1 MPCHVLY
8 AGNTEEDAIVG
19 TALVANPNISLKPQ
33 EASHSPSPMLE
44 KDRLLLARAKW
55 LVSSFTD
62 DVDTEGPK
70 TANKVPSDHQQ
81 IVRNHTR
88 HTNESSRSSYVI
100 SSSLAVTAG
109 VGTGTISCSQVSSV
123 ELEVDKVAAVAVAEH
138 QGQGQKQD
146 KSVES
151 PGWLSSDG
159 RMLLSIVDFL
169 VEV

>member
-1 MPCHVLY
+1 M
-8 AGNTEEDAIVG
+8 GNTEVGAIVG
-19 TALVANPNISLKPQ
+19 TALVAHPNISLKPP

-55 LVSSFTD
+55 LVSFFTF

-70 TANKVPSDHQQ
+70 AANEVPSDHRQT
-81 IVRNHTR
+81 VCNHTR
-88 HTNESSRSSYVI
+88 HTSESSRSLYVI

-109 VGTGTISCSQVSSV
+109 TISRSQVSGV
-123 ELEVDKVAAVAVAEH
+123 ELQVDKVAAVAVAEQGRG
-138 QGQGQKQD
+138 QGQGRGQKED
-146 KSVES
+146 ESIES
-151 PGWLSSDG
+151 PGRLSSDG